1 MKFKK
6 VFFLWL
12 FLAIVFSCAK
22 TNAKMIKIQSRYLGV
37 DNNTPRIYAEIYMP
51 YLEEIEKFLNNSI
64 KKGDKLDRAPD
75 VVIVIDNISY
85 YDSKL
90 DSDDEKKVYNEI
102 LEKKP
107 YVLMREKNNNIGKVA
122 FMADVDKFT
131 QMAKDI
137 NSSTLNGIQWTA
149 NRYYDAL
156 KKLFEFRNNC
166 RFYNMVWDII

>member
-1 MKFKK
+1 M
-6 VFFLWL
+6 
-12 FLAIVFSCAK
+12 
-22 TNAKMIKIQSRYLGV
+22 
-37 DNNTPRIYAEIYMP
+37 
-51 YLEEIEKFLNNSI
+51 
-64 KKGDKLDRAPD
+64 DRAPD